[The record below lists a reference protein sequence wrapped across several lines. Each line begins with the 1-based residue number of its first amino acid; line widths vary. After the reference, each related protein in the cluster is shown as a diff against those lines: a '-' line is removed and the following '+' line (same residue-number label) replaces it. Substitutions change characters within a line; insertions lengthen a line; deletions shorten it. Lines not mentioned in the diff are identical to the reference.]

1 MQRGS
6 KAARLMA
13 GVVAVLVVLGAAL
26 VATGCGGSS
35 DSDSGSADFTGSG
48 YPNVDKSNTRF
59 VGGPID
65 LSTVSEL
72 EQVWTLP
79 IEAQSTFGSYAASPI
94 ISKGVVYSQDL
105 ESNVQAIDLESGEV
119 LWTKK
124 YESPDH
130 GPNGVVVED
139 GRVYGATATGAF
151 ALDQKTGKELWSV
164 TLARNASEGVDMA
177 PGSHEG
183 LVYVSTVPV
192 NVGEFYGGG
201 GVGILWA
208 LDGKTGKKV
217 WSFDTVPKSLWG
229 NPKVN
234 SGGGLWYTPAFD
246 EEGSMYFGTGNP
258 GPIPG
263 TPEHPFGSS
272 RPGPNL
278 YTDSL
283 VKMDAKTGKM
293 DWYYQQTPHDIN
305 DWDLQNPP
313 ILTKAGGKEIVIG
326 AGKSGFVIALDKQSG
341 KLLWERAVGKHN
353 GHDDIGEETMDGTTT
368 PKTPL
373 ELFPGSLGGVI
384 SPMSTD
390 GSLVFV
396 PVINHS
402 LTIMGNQEKS
412 ESSALTGELVALDVA
427 TGKVAWKH
435 KFPTGPFGATTA
447 VNDLVFT
454 TTYDGTIYAFDA
466 KGGRVVWQTSL
477 PTGSNVGVM
486 VSGDTLLAPAGV
498 PVAEGQAPVMVA
510 YRLPGS
516 E

>member
-1 MQRGS
+1 MERVS
-6 KAARLMA
+6 KASWA
-13 GVVAVLVVLGAAL
+13 AAL
-26 VATGCGGSS
+26 VAVGVVLMLAGCGGGGGDSS
-35 DSDSGSADFTGSG
+35 DSADFTGSG
-48 YPNVDKSNTRF
+48 YPNVDTSNTRF
-59 VGGPID
+59 VKGPID
-65 LSTVSEL
+65 SSTIANL
-72 EQVWTLP
+72 EEAWTLP

-94 ISKGVVYSQDL
+94 VSKGVVYSQDL
-105 ESNVQAIDLESGEV
+105 ESNVQAIDLASGEV
-119 LWTKK
+119 LWSKK

-130 GPNGVVVED
+130 GPNGVVVQD
-139 GRVYGATATGAF
+139 GRVYGATATAAF

-164 TLARNASEGVDMA
+164 TLARNSSEGIDMA
-177 PGSHEG
+177 PGYHDG

-208 LDGKTGKKV
+208 LDAKTGKKA
-217 WSFDTVPKSLWG
+217 WSFDTVPKGLWG

-246 EEGSMYFGTGNP
+246 EKGSMYFGVGNP

-263 TPEHPFGSS
+263 TPQFPFGSS

-283 VKMDAKTGKM
+283 VKLDAKTGKL
-293 DWYYQQTPHDIN
+293 DWYYQQTPHDVN

-313 ILTKAGGKEIVIG
+313 ILAKVKGKDAVIG
-326 AGKSGFVIALDKQSG
+326 AGKSGFVIAVDRETG

-353 GHDDIGEETMDGTTT
+353 GHDDIGEETMNGGAGKV
-368 PKTPL
+368 KTPVT
-373 ELFPGSLGGVI
+373 LFPGSLGGVI
-384 SPMSTD
+384 SPMATD

-402 LTIMGNQEKS
+402 LTILGNQEKQ
-412 ESSALTGELVALDVA
+412 ESGSLTGELVALDINS
-427 TGKVAWKH
+427 GKVAWKH
-435 KFPTGPFGATTA
+435 QFSSGPFGGTTV
-447 VNDLVFT
+447 VNDLVFA
-454 TTYDGTIYAFDA
+454 TTYEGEVLAFDA
-466 KGGRVVWQTSL
+466 ERGRVVWQASL
-477 PTGSNVGVM
+477 PTGSNVGVT

-498 PVAEGQAPVMVA
+498 PLAEGQAPELVA
-510 YRLPGS
+510 FRLAGP